1 MKRRTLV
8 KNVAYIYEQPT
19 AEAVTKEQVNSFV
32 SYVMEVVQA
41 EFPGAHN
48 YYVES
53 NYDMLQVVVIL
64 DVNSIPA
71 D

>member
-1 MKRRTLV
+1 MSS
-8 KNVAYIYEQPT
+8 QP
-19 AEAVTKEQVNSFV
+19 EPVTKEQLDNFL
-32 SYVMEVVQA
+32 SYVMGVVQT

-53 NYDMLQVVVIL
+53 NYDVFQVVVIL
-64 DVNSIPA
+64 DINSIPE

>member
-19 AEAVTKEQVNSFV
+19 ANAVTKQQLNLFV
-32 SYVMEVVQA
+32 SQVMGVVQN

-53 NYDMLQVVVIL
+53 HLDMLQVVVIL
-64 DVNSIPA
+64 DINSIPE